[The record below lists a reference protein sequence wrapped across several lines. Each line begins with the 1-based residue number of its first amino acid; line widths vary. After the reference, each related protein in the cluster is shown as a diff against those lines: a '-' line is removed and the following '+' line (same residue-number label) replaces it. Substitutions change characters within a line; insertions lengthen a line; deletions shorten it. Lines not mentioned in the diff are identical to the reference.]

1 MPSLAA
7 AFVFIDGCQRDGNN
21 GEMPPGGPL
30 ACTRTTG
37 IKHGRM
43 TARTAAPTSCAQSGR
58 VARGQVPGAI
68 RELLGVFV
76 GLPGR
81 LSFGGFTLDVESRQ
95 LHRGTDAQA
104 VHLSPKGFELLRILI
119 EARPRA
125 IAKREL
131 HERLWPDTFVSEATL
146 SSLVAE
152 VREALGE
159 RGRQAQFIRTLHGY
173 GYSFAADAAPSA
185 SGVGAI
191 SNWVVC
197 EGREIALADGEHI
210 LGRDADA
217 KVELRS
223 PAVSRHHARIVIS
236 GTSATLEDL
245 GSKNGTTVRGQAVT
259 APRATGRRRRD
270 PNWQLRAQLPD
281 CQRQGLN
288 QVGRRIVTAVPLQRR
303 SFPPPLASFLGWHDG
318 RFA

>member
-1 MPSLAA
+1 MGLA
-7 AFVFIDGCQRDGNN
+7 
-21 GEMPPGGPL
+21 
-30 ACTRTTG
+30 
-37 IKHGRM
+37 
-43 TARTAAPTSCAQSGR
+43 
-58 VARGQVPGAI
+58 GQ
-68 RELLGVFV
+68 
-76 GLPGR
+76 

-104 VHLSPKGFELLRILI
+104 VHLSLKGFELLRILI

-197 EGREIALADGEHI
+197 AGREIALADGEHI

-259 APRATGRRRRD
+259 APV
-270 PNWQLRAQLPD
+270 QLAD
-281 CQRQGLN
+281 GDEI
-288 QVGRRIVTAVPLQRR
+288 RIG
-303 SFPPPLASFLGWHDG
+303 SFVLSYRTVSAKGSTKSAAG
-318 RFA
+318 A

>member
-1 MPSLAA
+1 MPARRQQRRDAA
-7 AFVFIDGCQRDGNN
+7 RWSACLHENDWYKAWAHDGADCRADLLR
-21 GEMPPGGPL
+21 P
-30 ACTRTTG
+30 
-37 IKHGRM
+37 IW
-43 TARTAAPTSCAQSGR
+43 R
-58 VARGQVPGAI
+58 VAREQVPGAI

-76 GLPGR
+76 GLAGQ

-197 EGREIALADGEHI
+197 AGREIALADGEHI

-259 APRATGRRRRD
+259 APV
-270 PNWQLRAQLPD
+270 QLAD
-281 CQRQGLN
+281 GDEI
-288 QVGRRIVTAVPLQRR
+288 RIG
-303 SFPPPLASFLGWHDG
+303 SFVLSYRTVSAKGSTKSAAG
-318 RFA
+318 A